1 MPMQTTAKKSRNFSP
16 KFFITLIACLLVR
29 LLPLR
34 APNIEPILA
43 AAMPMGR
50 AYGAFAGF
58 SFGALSIILYDII
71 TGTLGVR
78 TVFTA
83 GAYGLLGSASALY
96 LKNKK
101 SDKWSYVKVAVAGT
115 LFFDAFTGLTV
126 GPMFFGQSFAGALT
140 GQIPFTAL
148 HLLGNTVFA
157 YVLSPGLYNFLIKK
171 KEESPSLEIISNF
184 NPKII

>member
-1 MPMQTTAKKSRNFSP
+1 MQTGEKKYFKFSP
-16 KFFITLIACLLVR
+16 KFFLLLLACLLVR
-29 LLPLR
+29 LIPLR

-50 AYGAFAGF
+50 AYGAFTGF
-58 SFGALSIILYDII
+58 SFGVLSIILYDIA
-71 TGTLGVR
+71 TSTLGVR

-83 GAYGLLGSASALY
+83 LAYGLLGLGAAIY
-96 LKNKK
+96 LKDKK
-101 SDKWSYVKVAVAGT
+101 ADKWSYVKVAVAGT
-115 LFFDAFTGLTV
+115 LFFDALTGLTV
-126 GPMFFGQSFAGALT
+126 GPIFFGQSFMGALA

-157 YVLSPGLYNFLIKK
+157 YVLSPGLYNFLVKK
-171 KEESPSLEIISNF
+171 KAKAPSTEIISNF